1 VYADLGRPRLQG
13 TLRCEGGNLPALAA
27 SLRPDSLRIY
37 SLLYQPIEGRG
48 RIYQGLKDNHAR
60 LAALVRAIVGKLRSS
75 PTRQRSP
82 ERLAGLEEL
91 EKKLTNYVET
101 GLPPATVAAAP
112 QADAETSL
120 NGPAE
125 AAEATA
131 TAASAA
137 TEPAGTP
144 RASASVGTA
153 GSMLDRFLAPLALTF
168 SLLSLVL
175 YVLLRLSL
183 ARTLRQL
190 RRAATQVGE
199 NSTELTLAQ
208 RQQVEEL
215 VKQRLAELGYPRP
228 GA

>member
-1 VYADLGRPRLQG
+1 
-13 TLRCEGGNLPALAA
+13 
-27 SLRPDSLRIY
+27 
-37 SLLYQPIEGRG
+37 
-48 RIYQGLKDNHAR
+48 
-60 LAALVRAIVGKLRSS
+60 
-75 PTRQRSP
+75 
-82 ERLAGLEEL
+82 
-91 EKKLTNYVET
+91 
-101 GLPPATVAAAP
+101 
-112 QADAETSL
+112 
-120 NGPAE
+120 
-125 AAEATA
+125 
-131 TAASAA
+131 
-137 TEPAGTP
+137 
-144 RASASVGTA
+144 
-153 GSMLDRFLAPLALTF
+153 MLDRFLAPLALTF